1 MSQSTPVPD
10 AADDSPVGCIGT
22 LLIATR
28 GADGPGEVLVAIRGG
43 RETFLAYSDHPMS
56 CGETV
61 LVVEQG
67 PHRRVTVVAWT
78 DPFARSAIDP
88 PD

>member
-1 MSQSTPVPD
+1 MSQSPPVPD

-28 GADGPGEVLVAIRGG
+28 GAGGPGEVLLEIRGG
-43 RETFLAYSDHPMS
+43 RETFLAYSDHPVS

-61 LVVEQG
+61 LVVDAGE
-67 PHRRVTVVAWT
+67 HRRVTVVPWT
-78 DPFARSAIDP
+78 DPFGRA